1 MKKYAFQLSSED
13 DLILLE
19 AFVNDYPLVLAL
31 DTAASQTVIDWNALV
46 LAGCS
51 IPQELEMPNTVMVE
65 TAAGIMSVPI
75 YDIANFKILGFN
87 KPNFQVLTYDFLAKG
102 LTSPYDGVLGLDF
115 FRNQWLLSIDF
126 VEEQLW
132 IAKSKIKNK
141 S

>member
-1 MKKYAFQLSSED
+1 MMKKYAFQLSSDD

-46 LAGCS
+46 LAGCP
-51 IPQELEMPNTVMVE
+51 IPQEQEMPNTVAVE

-75 YDIANFKILGFN
+75 YDIANFNILGFN
-87 KPNFQVLTYDFLAKG
+87 KSNFPVLTYDFLAKG

-115 FRNQWLLSIDF
+115 FRHQWLLSIDF

-132 IAKSKIKNK
+132 IVSSKKK
-141 S
+141 H